1 MGLIIVLSLL
11 GLVLVCAEVILVPG
25 VGIAG
30 ILGIGSMAGSCY
42 LAFSGYGTLAGAIVT
57 SVDVVLV
64 VVLTI
69 YMLRAKTW
77 RKLALRTN
85 IDSKAVPQGKV
96 EVVVGDVGKT
106 ATRLAPMGTARIN
119 GVALEVKSLEGM
131 IDPGIIVEVVMIEDG
146 KIYVKP
152 VGEDC

>member
-42 LAFSGYGTLAGAIVT
+42 LAFSGYGTVAGAIVT

>member
-42 LAFSGYGTLAGAIVT
+42 LAFSGYGTVAGAIVT

-131 IDPGIIVEVVMIEDG
+131 IDPGMIVEVVMIEDG

-152 VGEDC
+152 VSEDC

>member
-42 LAFSGYGTLAGAIVT
+42 LAFSGYGTVAGAIVT

-131 IDPGIIVEVVMIEDG
+131 IDPGMIVEVVMIEDG

>member
-1 MGLIIVLSLL
+1 MGLIIVLSLI
-11 GLVLVCAEVILVPG
+11 GLILVCAEVILVPG

-42 LAFSGYGTLAGAIVT
+42 LAFSGYGTVAGSIVT
-57 SVDVVLV
+57 AVDVVLV

-77 RKLALRTN
+77 HRLALRTN

-96 EVVVGDVGKT
+96 EISVGEIGKT
-106 ATRLAPMGTARIN
+106 ATRLAPMGTVRI
-119 GVALEVKSLEGM
+119 ADASFEAKSLEGM
-131 IDPGIIVEVVMIEDG
+131 IDPGVLVEVVLIEDG

-152 VGEDC
+152 VGEGY

>member
-42 LAFSGYGTLAGAIVT
+42 LAFSGYGTVAGAIVT

-131 IDPGIIVEVVMIEDG
+131 IDPGMIVEVVMIEDG
-146 KIYVKP
+146 KIYVNP
-152 VGEDC
+152 VSEDC